1 LELLVP
7 HALTVLQMK
16 LFRSYEEY
24 AAKYE
29 NMAQHLASAYKDLA
43 SKEAVERGIEV
54 LARTL
59 SSTSSRAE
67 HSRKGLTFQDLLIK
81 VYTARMSR
89 SISDILHSRSSVSA
103 NTHYFLAISLNRLQ
117 LVMTQFLMRSSRVL
131 LDS

>member
-1 LELLVP
+1 
-7 HALTVLQMK
+7 MK
-16 LFRSYEEY
+16 HFRAYEEY

-81 VYTARMSR
+81 VCNAQMSVL
-89 SISDILHSRSSVSA
+89 IPNTLHSRYNVSA
-103 NTHYFLAISLNRLQ
+103 NIHSCSATSSNILRSG
-117 LVMTQFLMRSSRVL
+117 MTQFPMPNFRAL
-131 LDS
+131 LDN